1 VTSLA
6 VAPAAAPTDA
16 AFVPAERP
24 NHLLR
29 TGLIVALLTTVVL
42 VGSLLWADV
51 PSWLD
56 SHIQSQVRRMYG
68 WITANRQDHWLFT
81 RLFSPVADAIEAF
94 VRFVLWLLRGLRWTG
109 VLAVT
114 AAIGLTTGGYRA
126 ASWGTLAMFGV
137 GVMGYWDLTMIT
149 LALMIVAI
157 TLALAIG
164 IPIGVW
170 TARSERAERLLRGLL
185 DTAQV
190 MPVFVYLGV
199 LVLAFGIQYPPAVFA
214 TIVYAV
220 PPAVRLT
227 NHGLHGVPV
236 VLNEVGQSFGCTSL
250 QQLVKVQLPIARR
263 TILLGLNQ
271 VIMMAFGIVVIG
283 SLLGTGDTG
292 NAVLGGLQKN
302 DVGTAAAAGMAIV
315 FAAIALDRIT
325 TGERHGRTIVER
337 LVPRALPRFAALAGV
352 VLGVAAITRLAGV
365 TSFPDA
371 LVVDIKPAVDRIVEW
386 VGDNL
391 RTGLPIIGGT
401 QEISDFLVTNLME
414 PLREFLVW
422 LPWLVVVAAIGVIG
436 WLSGGWR
443 VGVTVAACMFGIA
456 VMGDVPG
463 GAAGR
468 TQMWDHAMD
477 TLSQVIVALM
487 ITVAIALPLGIAAG
501 RSPRV
506 NRLLRPLLDTAQV
519 MPQFVYLVPV
529 LILFAPGRSAGVIAS
544 VVYAVPPC
552 VRLTALGLS
561 EVPVTPREAAISFG
575 ATPRQELLKVQL
587 PLAFRSVM
595 LGINQTVLMV
605 LATVIIA
612 ALIGGGA
619 LGLLSLGGFQ
629 KQQSQIGQGLA
640 AGLSIVLLAI
650 VLDRIT
656 QAWGRPRPDRR

>member
-1 VTSLA
+1 VTSVA

-16 AFVPAERP
+16 AFVPAQQP

-29 TGLIVALLTTVVL
+29 TGLIVALLTTVVV

-56 SHIQSQVRRMYG
+56 SHIQDEVRRMYS
-68 WITANRQDHWLFT
+68 WTTANRQDHWLFT
-81 RLFSPVADAIEAF
+81 KVFGPIADLIDAW
-94 VRFVLWLLRGLRWTG
+94 VRTVLWVLRELRWTG
-109 VLAVT
+109 VLTLT
-114 AAIGLTTGGYRA
+114 AAIGLCTGGWRA
-126 ASWGTLAMFGV
+126 AVWGTVAMLGV
-137 GVMGYWDLTMIT
+137 GVMGFWDLTMIT
-149 LALMIVAI
+149 LSLMIVGI
-157 TLALAIG
+157 TLALLIG
-164 IPIGVW
+164 IPLGIW
-170 TARSERAERLLRGLL
+170 TARSERGERLLRGFL

-190 MPVFVYLGV
+190 MPAFVYLGV
-199 LVLAFGIQYPPAVFA
+199 LVLAFGIRYPPTVLA
-214 TIVYAV
+214 TVVYAV

-227 NHGLHGVPV
+227 NHGLRSVPV
-236 VLNEVGQSFGCTSL
+236 VMNEVGESFGCTVW
-250 QQLVKVQLPIARR
+250 QQLAKVQLPIARR

-292 NAVLGGLQKN
+292 AEVLRGLQKN

-315 FAAIALDRIT
+315 FAAVALDRIT
-325 TGERHGRTIVER
+325 TGERHKATFLER
-337 LVPRALPRFAALAGV
+337 LIPQAAMRLALLAGV
-352 VLGVAAITRLAGV
+352 VLATTAITRIAGWS
-365 TSFPDA
+365 SFPDA

-391 RTGLPIIGGT
+391 RRGVPIIGGT
-401 QEISDFLVTNLME
+401 QAISDFLVTNLME

-422 LPWLVVVAAIGVIG
+422 LPWLVVVALIGVIG
-436 WLSGGWR
+436 WVSGGWR
-443 VGVTVAACMFGIA
+443 LGVTVAACMFAIA

-463 GAAGR
+463 GASGR
-468 TQMWDHAMD
+468 TTMWDHAMD
-477 TLSQVIVALM
+477 TLSQVIVALA
-487 ITVAIALPLGIAAG
+487 ITVMIALPLGILAG
-501 RSPRV
+501 RSPV
-506 NRLLRPLLDTAQV
+506 ANRALRPVLDTAQV
-519 MPQFVYLVPV
+519 LPQLVYLVPV
-529 LILFAPGRSAGVIAS
+529 LILFLPGRSAGVIAS
-544 VVYAVPPC
+544 VIYAVPPC

-575 ATPRQELLKVQL
+575 ATPRQELFKVQL

-640 AGLSIVLLAI
+640 AGLSIVCLAI

-656 QAWGRPRPDRR
+656 QAWGRPRPDHR